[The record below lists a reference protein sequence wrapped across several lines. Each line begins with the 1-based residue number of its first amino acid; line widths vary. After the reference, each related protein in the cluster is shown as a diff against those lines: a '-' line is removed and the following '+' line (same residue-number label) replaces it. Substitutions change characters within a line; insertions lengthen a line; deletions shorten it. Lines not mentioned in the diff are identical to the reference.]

1 MDSFDKAFLEIKKL
15 VAEFKTNE
23 KYYLSK
29 EYQESQARKDFIDK
43 FFIALGWDVNHDHQ
57 HDPYQQEVK
66 VEKTQPN
73 QKRPDYTF
81 FLNPNFKDTKFFA
94 EAKKPCK
101 DLRNADYFFQTIRYG
116 WNANTSIAILT
127 DFEEFHIL
135 DCRFKPDINTVL
147 RGNHKQYHYSDYTN
161 KEKFSEIY
169 YLFSREAVADNS
181 LERYASDLPK
191 PSGKAIQKGL
201 FKGGYQTIDEDF
213 LVYIDNVRER
223 LAKAFKKNDENLNSE
238 ELTEATQRTIDRLVF
253 IRFLEDKL
261 IEQENYVSE
270 FGGTGNA
277 WADFISTCRK
287 LGVKYNGIVFKKN
300 FIDEQNFKGP
310 ELIAFRD
317 ICNEICHLNSPY
329 DFNAIPIHILGS
341 IYERF
346 LGKVVH
352 ATDKRVT
359 VEEKPE
365 VRKAGGVYYT
375 PKYIV
380 DYIVNN
386 TVGKLIEG
394 KISEQIAEMRFADI
408 ACGSGSFLISVFE
421 CLLNY
426 YRKYYQKYKAKAIID
441 GCIEKDGR
449 MVLSIKQKQKILLNN
464 IYGVDIDQQATE
476 VTQLSLSL
484 KMLEDETTATANQMQ
499 VLFHE
504 KILPDMSKNIVCG
517 NSLIG
522 TDILTQNL
530 FTGEEER
537 KLNPMD
543 FETVFPQVFKKT
555 KVTEIQHDRYDFG
568 IHETTTI
575 AKEPIIIYDTI
586 DYGGFDAIVG
596 NPPYVTIGG
605 KEDTLFL
612 KQEIEYLL
620 SKYLSNQYKPNLY
633 AFFYEKGLNLLRKNG
648 LISFIVPRTLI
659 DNIYY
664 KTLREHFRKNSFIV
678 KIMKLNYE
686 VFEKATTGGT
696 SICIFKKNM
705 EGNNKVECY
714 NINNEDEFSSKKPIF
729 LSQKDILIGENR
741 SFSFL
746 SPIHQ
751 ILVNKLFKENKKLD
765 YFCSVNNGVNT
776 GNAAN
781 VLLYDS
787 AQNKNYRKILEGKDI
802 NRYTTKWKGLWINYD
817 TTLKSKIKLEDLI
830 TKQNKIDFALRD
842 SRIFDSEKLIIRQ
855 TADRIIATLDTNKYI
870 SRHSTHCILND
881 FEQINLKFL
890 LGILNSK
897 LIGFYYNQFI
907 PEKGKAFAEV
917 KAINVK
923 QIPIKLINFQNK
935 TEKVAHDKIV
945 ALVEQMLE
953 AKKQLQITKTDKDK
967 TYYERKCSSLDTAI
981 DAEVYKLYD
990 LSEEEIAII
999 ENKK

>member
-1 MDSFDKAFLEIKKL
+1 
-15 VAEFKTNE
+15 
-23 KYYLSK
+23 
-29 EYQESQARKDFIDK
+29 
-43 FFIALGWDVNHDHQ
+43 
-57 HDPYQQEVK
+57 
-66 VEKTQPN
+66 
-73 QKRPDYTF
+73 
-81 FLNPNFKDTKFFA
+81 
-94 EAKKPCK
+94 
-101 DLRNADYFFQTIRYG
+101 
-116 WNANTSIAILT
+116 
-127 DFEEFHIL
+127 
-135 DCRFKPDINTVL
+135 
-147 RGNHKQYHYSDYTN
+147 
-161 KEKFSEIY
+161 
-169 YLFSREAVADNS
+169 
-181 LERYASDLPK
+181 
-191 PSGKAIQKGL
+191 
-201 FKGGYQTIDEDF
+201 
-213 LVYIDNVRER
+213 
-223 LAKAFKKNDENLNSE
+223 
-238 ELTEATQRTIDRLVF
+238 
-253 IRFLEDKL
+253 
-261 IEQENYVSE
+261 
-270 FGGTGNA
+270 
-277 WADFISTCRK
+277 
-287 LGVKYNGIVFKKN
+287 
-300 FIDEQNFKGP
+300 
-310 ELIAFRD
+310 
-317 ICNEICHLNSPY
+317 
-329 DFNAIPIHILGS
+329 
-341 IYERF
+341 
-346 LGKVVH
+346 
-352 ATDKRVT
+352 
-359 VEEKPE
+359 
-365 VRKAGGVYYT
+365 
-375 PKYIV
+375 
-380 DYIVNN
+380 
-386 TVGKLIEG
+386 
-394 KISEQIAEMRFADI
+394 
-408 ACGSGSFLISVFE
+408 
-421 CLLNY
+421 
-426 YRKYYQKYKAKAIID
+426 
-441 GCIEKDGR
+441 
-449 MVLSIKQKQKILLNN
+449 
-464 IYGVDIDQQATE
+464 
-476 VTQLSLSL
+476 
-484 KMLEDETTATANQMQ
+484 
-499 VLFHE
+499 
-504 KILPDMSKNIVCG
+504 
-517 NSLIG
+517 
-522 TDILTQNL
+522 
-530 FTGEEER
+530 
-537 KLNPMD
+537 
-543 FETVFPQVFKKT
+543 
-555 KVTEIQHDRYDFG
+555 
-568 IHETTTI
+568 
-575 AKEPIIIYDTI
+575 
-586 DYGGFDAIVG
+586 
-596 NPPYVTIGG
+596 
-605 KEDTLFL
+605 
-612 KQEIEYLL
+612 
-620 SKYLSNQYKPNLY
+620 
-633 AFFYEKGLNLLRKNG
+633 
-648 LISFIVPRTLI
+648 
-659 DNIYY
+659 
-664 KTLREHFRKNSFIV
+664 
-678 KIMKLNYE
+678 MKLNYE

-935 TEKVAHDKIV
+935 TEKATHDKIV